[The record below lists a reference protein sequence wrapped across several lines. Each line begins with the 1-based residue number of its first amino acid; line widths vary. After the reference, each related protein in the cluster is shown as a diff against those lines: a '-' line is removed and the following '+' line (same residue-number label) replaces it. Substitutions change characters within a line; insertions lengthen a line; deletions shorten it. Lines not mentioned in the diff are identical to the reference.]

1 MRGNITLFVTLRNLA
16 QLTPR
21 RVVIPVVRDNE
32 GMSRDRCTNRRHSL
46 GTPPPARRDRRAPRN
61 GCMRCVEAPM
71 GTCPYREVWEC
82 SDEILEAG
90 LQLGHCVIEEI
101 TRAAQREKALAMMEH
116 VSTHMRDYAREL
128 IELWLDAWLYLQR
141 ANAWEWIL
149 WNRPRAE
156 GGYDM
161 AEEEHLRALARYR
174 MAGSN
179 RMFRRY
185 LQLVPVIEDAREN
198 RRTGRFERLRRI
210 VEQAK
215 REAAERSKSA

>member
-1 MRGNITLFVTLRNLA
+1 MSTDLHLLDDQFLPIVSSPSTENETSVVECEFPA
-16 QLTPR
+16 SPPR
-21 RVVIPVVRDNE
+21 RFRLPEKGEVISH
-32 GMSRDRCTNRRHSL
+32 GDRKYTIGEKL
-46 GTPPPARRDRRAPRN
+46 GR
-61 GCMRCVEAPM
+61 GGFGIV
-71 GTCPYREVWEC
+71 YEC
-82 SDEILEAG
+82 SDEIRQAG

-101 TRAAQREKALAMMEH
+101 TRTAQREKALAMMEH
-116 VSTHMRDYAREL
+116 VSTHMRDYARDL
-128 IELWLDAWLYLQR
+128 IELWLDAWLYLER
-141 ANAWEWIL
+141 ANTWEWIL
-149 WNRPRAE
+149 FNRPPAE

-185 LQLVPVIEDAREN
+185 LQRVPVIEDAREN

-215 REAAERSKSA
+215 RDAAQRSKSA